1 MARYIDADKLLKEF
15 EVDTSK
21 DVMDISD
28 IVFGA
33 VTSIIEK
40 QPTADVV
47 EVGWIDVNERLPKDY
62 EKVLCL
68 CQANIYEV
76 LVWDNIQQTW
86 FHDATHSYFKTF
98 VTHWMPLPEPPKGAT
113 DTNVGCK

>member
-28 IVFGA
+28 VIFGA

-47 EVGWIDVNERLPKDY
+47 EVKHGEWINGRYNGYNDWKSFKETVY
-62 EKVLCL
+62 ETMCSVCGRYSQEYGRGY
-68 CQANIYEV
+68 CPNC
-76 LVWDNIQQTW
+76 
-86 FHDATHSYFKTF
+86 
-98 VTHWMPLPEPPKGAT
+98 GAKM
-113 DTNVGCK
+113 DGRG